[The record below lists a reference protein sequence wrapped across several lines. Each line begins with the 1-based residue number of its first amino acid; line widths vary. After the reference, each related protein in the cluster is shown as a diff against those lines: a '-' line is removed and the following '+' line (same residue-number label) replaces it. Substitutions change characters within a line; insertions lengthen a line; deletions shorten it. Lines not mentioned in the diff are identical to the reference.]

1 MEIWDVAVSS
11 LRFSLLLL
19 FYLSLPFIFLFS
31 KDTHSTFFQRIPL
44 ALLELIV
51 KKQRKKSTRC
61 PFSRLSKRTV
71 ERIKFPFLAI
81 ASKTN
86 QILAADMNARGWDPR
101 PMGKCRPAM
110 IPLCKRLTRVV
121 TWFIRRPFRGHAFFL
136 EGGGRGR
143 SCNSSSSDGFVGR
156 ICLFFLLSFSFSSLP
171 DFYCHT
177 LYIYMYIDTHEKHYN
192 TS

>member
-143 SCNSSSSDGFVGR
+143 SCNSSSSDGFVGKN
-156 ICLFFLLSFSFSSLP
+156 LSFFSSFFFFFFIARLLLP
-171 DFYCHT
+171 HPV
-177 LYIYMYIDTHEKHYN
+177 YIYVYRYTRKAL
-192 TS
+192 

>member
-61 PFSRLSKRTV
+61 PFSRLSKRRTV

-121 TWFIRRPFRGHAFFL
+121 TWFIRRPFRGHAFFWRGV
-136 EGGGRGR
+136 GGGVAAIHHPATV
-143 SCNSSSSDGFVGR
+143 SSGR

-177 LYIYMYIDTHEKHYN
+177 LYIYIYTYRYTRKAL
-192 TS
+192 